1 LFLVV
6 VLGTEM
12 LAPSWFRLNFFGR
25 LLGVHLAILVD
36 LAVFQIDLDR
46 AMDLTPLLG
55 VDRLPERVLKLMII
69 SILVFTS
76 CIVDLVV
83 FMLLFGPLA
92 FVVKEPSPCL

>member
-69 SILVFTS
+69 SILVFT
-76 CIVDLVV
+76 
-83 FMLLFGPLA
+83 
-92 FVVKEPSPCL
+92 